1 MSEFMPENTPLTV
14 ESNSMEN
21 SESKSGVVT
30 LSINRQAVFNVLLG
44 LLIVAAAFQAYVLY
58 GLQGKVKG
66 GFNLAP
72 AASASSSAPA
82 GLPSMVG
89 GC

>member
-1 MSEFMPENTPLTV
+1 MPENIPAAV
-14 ESNSMEN
+14 ENNTEN
-21 SESKSGVVT
+21 SAPKSGVVT
-30 LSINRQAVFNVLLG
+30 LSINRQAVLNVLLG

-72 AASASSSAPA
+72 AAAASASTPSN
-82 GLPSMVG
+82 LPSMVG

>member
-1 MSEFMPENTPLTV
+1 MSEFMQEITPLSTEGDSAENNTP
-14 ESNSMEN
+14 
-21 SESKSGVVT
+21 KSGVVT
-30 LSINRQAVFNVLLG
+30 LSLNRQTVLNVLLG

-72 AASASSSAPA
+72 AASANSSAPA